1 MLIFLKS
8 RGTSELI
15 HHNIKTYSFH
25 EQKALHFKDFFSH
38 EQLGFLKM
46 KSFTDF

>member
-1 MLIFLKS
+1 MLIFFNS

-15 HHNIKTYSFH
+15 HYNIKTYSLN
-25 EQKALHFKDFFSH
+25 EQKALHFNDFFSH

-46 KSFTDF
+46 KSFSNF